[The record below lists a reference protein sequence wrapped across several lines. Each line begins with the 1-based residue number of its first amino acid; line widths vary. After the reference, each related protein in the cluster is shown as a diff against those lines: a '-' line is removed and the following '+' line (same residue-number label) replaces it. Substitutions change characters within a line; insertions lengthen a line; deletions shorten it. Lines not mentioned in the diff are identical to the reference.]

1 MTSAMKEVKQGNM
14 INNEAKGGNYFILGI
29 TEAFL
34 RRQHLNRDL
43 ETRRRQP

>member
-1 MTSAMKEVKQGNM
+1 M
-14 INNEAKGGNYFILGI
+14 INNEAKGGNYFRLGI

-34 RRQHLNRDL
+34 RRQHLSRDL